1 MAAIVIKNQSQVLA
15 SGFDPPKWPT
25 IASPVTQISDS
36 GITSALLGRLRQPLG
51 ESRALKE
58 DSLQQGTM
66 RLTRPVWSRSYGQL
80 RIFDEIRVVELDSF
94 GQCPFT
100 IDGNGDVRD
109 SNGYEDNETVTFS
122 HQSLDK
128 VLLNMVIVV
137 PCMDENLDI
146 IRNVIAAIPASCA
159 VILVSNSPWDEY
171 LLQVDMLRK
180 SFSRTR
186 RLMVSV
192 HQKDAAAAA
201 AFAASGM
208 KKLLDPADGT
218 IRSGKGEGMLL
229 AIAVAATFFPEHR
242 YVGFVD
248 ADNFNPGSVSEY
260 CRAYAA
266 GFAMSADPEV
276 EHSMVRLRWASKPKF
291 RNGEFEFVSEGRCS
305 RVVNQWLNKLFNP
318 KAEQYSNQQ
327 RRRSSSVVSPTNDAT
342 HGGDLKP
349 FVSTGNA
356 GEHAMTMELAL
367 KLRVAA
373 GYAIEPFH
381 YVDLLERACFMQR
394 QGIERSSDCVKRLS
408 LSGIAR
414 SSALPHAQPLQKPVK
429 ILQIRTLNPHFH
441 RPSGPE
447 HIRRMWAA
455 GLGAIY
461 HNLAP
466 YSQISGVETANICQL
481 RQDMHVFAV
490 ENGGVNEET
499 GELPRPRVYPAL
511 EQANLELF
519 REMMKQTSK
528 SMMWVRPV

>member
-1 MAAIVIKNQSQVLA
+1 
-15 SGFDPPKWPT
+15 
-25 IASPVTQISDS
+25 
-36 GITSALLGRLRQPLG
+36 
-51 ESRALKE
+51 
-58 DSLQQGTM
+58 M
-66 RLTRPVWSRSYGQL
+66 RLTRPVRSRSYGQL

-94 GQCPFT
+94 GQRSLT
-100 IDGNGDVRD
+100 VDGNGDTRD
-109 SNGYEDNETVTFS
+109 SNGYKDSETVTFS

-128 VLLNMVIVV
+128 VLSNMVIVV
-137 PCMDENLDI
+137 PCMNENLDI
-146 IRNVIAAIPASCA
+146 IRNVIEAIPASCA
-159 VILVSNSPWDEY
+159 VILVSNSPRNEY
-171 LLQVDMLRK
+171 LLQVDMLKK

-186 RLMVSV
+186 RLMVSI
-192 HQKDAAAAA
+192 HQKDAAAAT

-208 KKLLDPADGT
+208 KELLDPVDGT
-218 IRSGKGEGMLL
+218 IRDGKGEGMLL
-229 AIAVAATFFPEHR
+229 AIAVAASFFPKHR

-305 RVVNQWLNKLFNP
+305 RVVNRWLNKLFNP
-318 KAEQYSNQQ
+318 GAEQYFSEQS
-327 RRRSSSVVSPTNDAT
+327 RRLSSAVSLTNDAS
-342 HGGDLKP
+342 HGDDLKP

-367 KLRVAA
+367 KLRFAA

-381 YVDLLERACFMQR
+381 YVDLLERACFMLR
-394 QGIERSSDCVKRLS
+394 QGIKESSNSVKRLS
-408 LSGIAR
+408 LNGITR
-414 SSALPHAQPLQKPVK
+414 SAVLPHAQPLKKPVK

-441 RPSGPE
+441 RSSGQE

-466 YSQISGVETANICQL
+466 YSQISGVETANICQF
-481 RQDMHVFAV
+481 RQDMHAFAV
-490 ENGGVNEET
+490 EHGGISEET
-499 GELPRPRVYPAL
+499 GELPRPTVYPAL

-519 REMMKQTSK
+519 REVMKQK
-528 SMMWVRPV
+528 SELMIWVRPV